1 MRDGLKNKTVSF
13 NTNDPIENAMYQYS
27 LKMKDNKQSFG
38 GLVKNL
44 ILSYMINMGEQIPG
58 IGGKINI
65 TPHQPVDS
73 IKKTKTKAAFT
84 FED

>member
-44 ILSYMINMGEQIPG
+44 ILSYMINLGEQIPG
-58 IGGKINI
+58 IGGKINT
-65 TPHQPVDS
+65 TPPQTVDS
-73 IKKTKTKAAFT
+73 IKKKKTKAAFT
-84 FED
+84 FDD